1 MFPNAHAQQSVLPT
15 AHHNWAQWRGPLA
28 TGVAPHGDPPVEW
41 SETHNIR
48 WKTSL
53 PGKGHSSPIV
63 WEDRIFLTAAIPFG
77 DEVSV
82 EHDHVDGEHD
92 NLPVT
97 RAHRFVVLAI
107 NGKNG
112 AILWQHT
119 AREATPREGGHT
131 TGSLASAS
139 PVTDGKHLIASFGS
153 RGLFGFTL
161 DGELLWE
168 KDFGAMRT
176 KHAHGEGSS
185 PALHDNTLIVNWD
198 HDGDSF
204 VTALDISTG
213 KQIWKVTRDEGT
225 SWSTP
230 LVVRHN
236 GQHQVVISAT
246 KRIRSYDLKTGDV
259 IWECAGLSDNVV
271 ASPVAADGMLYAGS
285 SYEFQAMLGIKLEGA
300 KGDIT
305 NTDNVT
311 WKINRHTPYVPSPLL
326 VDGRLYFIRH
336 LQGLLSCMEARTG
349 RPIFGPLRLPGM
361 RMVFASPVAAKGRIY
376 ITDRNGTT
384 LVLSQASEPET
395 LARNRLDDSFS
406 ASPAIVGRTI
416 FLRGVH
422 SLYCIAETGDDLKP
436 ASPRPPQ

>member
-1 MFPNAHAQQSVLPT
+1 MVPGAHAQQPLAPA

-28 TGVAPHGDPPVEW
+28 TGVAPDGDPPVEW

-48 WKTSL
+48 WKIPL
-53 PGKGHSSPIV
+53 PGKGHSSPII
-63 WEDRIFLTAAIPFG
+63 WEDRIFLTAANPFG
-77 DEVSV
+77 DEVRV

-107 NGKNG
+107 DRKDG
-112 AILWQHT
+112 AILWQRT
-119 AREATPREGGHT
+119 VREATPREGGHT

-139 PVTDGKHLIASFGS
+139 PVTDGKHVIAFFGS

-168 KDFGAMRT
+168 KDFGAMHT

-185 PALHDNTLIVNWD
+185 PALHDNIVIVNWD
-198 HDGDSF
+198 HDGESF
-204 VTALDISTG
+204 VTALETSTG
-213 KQIWKVTRDEGT
+213 KEIWKVARDEGT

-230 LVVRHN
+230 LVVRHD
-236 GQHQVVISAT
+236 GRHQVVISAT
-246 KRIRSYDLKTGDV
+246 KRIRSYDLETGDV

-285 SYEFQAMLGIKLEGA
+285 SYEFQAMLGIKLTGA
-300 KGDIT
+300 KGNIT
-305 NTDNVT
+305 DTDNVI
-311 WKINRHTPYVPSPLL
+311 WKIDRHTPYVPSPLL

-336 LQGLLSCMEARTG
+336 LQGLLSCMEAGTG
-349 RPIFGPLRLPGM
+349 RPVFGPVRLPGIH
-361 RMVFASPVAAKGRIY
+361 MVFASPVAAKGRIY
-376 ITDRNGTT
+376 ISDRNGTT
-384 LVLSQASEPET
+384 LVLNQADEPEI
-395 LARNRLDDSFS
+395 LARNTLDDSFS
-406 ASPAIVGRTI
+406 ASPAIVGREI

-422 SLYCIAETGDDLKP
+422 FLYCIAEAGDEPKP
-436 ASPRPPQ
+436 TTPSPPR